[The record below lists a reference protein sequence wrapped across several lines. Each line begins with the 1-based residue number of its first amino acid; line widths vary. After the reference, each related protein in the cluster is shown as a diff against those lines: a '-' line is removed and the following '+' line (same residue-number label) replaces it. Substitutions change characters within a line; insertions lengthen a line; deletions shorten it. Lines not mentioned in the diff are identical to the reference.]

1 MSMRFALAIAFCV
14 VAFSAFAQTPAE
26 QTEVVVPAR
35 DIARGAVLTEGDLTT
50 KSIAVMRVS
59 DGIIRDASEVAG
71 REAKRAL
78 RAGEF
83 LRNSDLKRPAL
94 VAKGANVTMVF
105 EAPGIHLTAVG
116 RALAEGGEGDSI
128 AVLNPTSYRQV
139 VAVVTGPGT
148 VRVGP
153 ATTMAPAMTNAK
165 PPKTVAAARQ

>member
-1 MSMRFALAIAFCV
+1 MSIRLLLAVAFCT
-14 VAFSAFAQTPAE
+14 VAFSAFAQEPAD
-26 QTEVVVPAR
+26 QMDVVVPAH
-35 DIARGAVLTEGDLTT
+35 DIARGAVLAEGDLTT
-50 KSIAVMRVS
+50 KSIAVMRVN
-59 DGIIRDASEVAG
+59 DGIVRNASDAAG

-116 RALAEGGEGDSI
+116 RALAEGGEGDTI

-139 VAVVTGPGT
+139 GAVVTGPGT

-153 ATTMAPAMTNAK
+153 GTMAPATMNAK

>member
-1 MSMRFALAIAFCV
+1 MSIRFALALAFCV
-14 VAFSAFAQTPAE
+14 VAFSAFAQEPVD
-26 QTEVVVPAR
+26 QTDIIVPAH

-50 KSIAVMRVS
+50 KSIAVMRVNDGMVRNAS
-59 DGIIRDASEVAG
+59 DAAG

-94 VAKGANVTMVF
+94 VAKGSTVTMIFDTTGV
-105 EAPGIHLTAVG
+105 HLTAVG

-139 VAVVTGPGT
+139 VAVVTAPGM

-153 ATTMAPAMTNAK
+153 PMTSAK
-165 PPKTVAAARQ
+165 SPKAVAAARQ

>member
-1 MSMRFALAIAFCV
+1 MSLRYMFAIALCV
-14 VAFSAFAQTPAE
+14 VAFSAFAQEPAD
-26 QTEVVVPAR
+26 QMDVVVPAH
-35 DIARGAVLTEGDLTT
+35 DIARGAVVGEGDLTT
-50 KSIAVMRVS
+50 KSIAVTRVS
-59 DGIIRDASEVAG
+59 DGILRNASDVTG

-78 RAGEF
+78 RTGEF

-105 EAPGIHLTAVG
+105 ESPGIHLTAVG

-153 ATTMAPAMTNAK
+153 APTNAK